1 MPARLIIESDVDNTQ
16 QEVPFDRP
24 RITIGRKPGND
35 LHFNRP
41 EISGSHAAFLLEND
55 NYYVTDLGSTN
66 GTLLNGAPIVAKEKY
81 PLTSQDVVTIN
92 PYRIRFEGEIGAT
105 MMEAVSPD
113 VANLRRSGTLPNLG
127 QRTGT
132 AEHEREEPAP
142 PPPAKA
148 EPPPPP
154 PPEPEAEEPAPPE
167 PPPPKAKA
175 EPKAPPPA
183 PVDPDAPVP
192 EQKEKGGIE
201 IYIWLGFGAIFVL
214 LAIGLI
220 VLLFGV

>member
-1 MPARLIIESDVDNTQ
+1 MPARLIIESDIDNSR
-16 QEVPFDRP
+16 QEISFDRA

-41 EISGSHAAFLLEND
+41 EISGTHAAFLMEND
-55 NYYVTDLGSTN
+55 NYYVSDLGSTN

-81 PLTSQDVVTIN
+81 PLNPMDVVTIA
-92 PYRIRFEGEIGAT
+92 PFRIRFEGEPGAT
-105 MMEAVSPD
+105 IMEAFPPEAAS
-113 VANLRRSGTLPNLG
+113 LRRPSGTEPNLG

-132 AEHEREEPAP
+132 AEHEKE
-142 PPPAKA
+142 PPAA
-148 EPPPPP
+148 VAPPPPP
-154 PPEPEAEEPAPPE
+154 PPPAPEPPPEEVAPPE
-167 PPPPKAKA
+167 PPPKQRA
-175 EPKAPPPA
+175 EAPRIAEEVSAVPA
-183 PVDPDAPVP
+183 TEV
-192 EQKEKGGIE
+192 KEKGGYE

>member
-1 MPARLIIESDVDNTQ
+1 MPARLIIESDIDNSH
-16 QEVPFDRP
+16 QEISFDRP

-55 NYYVTDLGSTN
+55 SYYVTDLGSTN

-81 PLTSQDVVTIN
+81 PLNAMDVVTIA
-92 PYRIRFEGEIGAT
+92 PYRIRFEGEPGAT
-105 MMEAVSPD
+105 IMEAMPPE
-113 VANLRRSGTLPNLG
+113 AALLRRPSGTEPNLG

-132 AEHEREEPAP
+132 AEHEKEPP
-142 PPPAKA
+142 QPAA
-148 EPPPPP
+148 VEPPPPP
-154 PPEPEAEEPAPPE
+154 PPAVPDPPAEEVAPE
-167 PPPPKAKA
+167 PPKPKA
-175 EPKAPPPA
+175 ETPKVEEEVSASAPL
-183 PVDPDAPVP
+183 
-192 EQKEKGGIE
+192 EIKEKGGYE

-220 VLLFGV
+220 LLLFGV

>member
-1 MPARLIIESDVDNTQ
+1 MPARLIIESDIDNSR
-16 QEVPFDRP
+16 QEVSFDRP

-81 PLTSQDVVTIN
+81 PLNPMDVVTIA
-92 PYRIRFEGEIGAT
+92 PYRIRFEGEPGAT
-105 MMEAVSPD
+105 IMEAFPPPQPAS
-113 VANLRRSGTLPNLG
+113 LRRPSGTEPNLG

-132 AEHEREEPAP
+132 AEHEKE
-142 PPPAKA
+142 PPAA
-148 EPPPPP
+148 AAPPPPP
-154 PPEPEAEEPAPPE
+154 PPPPATDPPSAEEVGTPE
-167 PPPPKAKA
+167 PPKQKA
-175 EPKAPPPA
+175 EAPRIEEQISA
-183 PVDPDAPVP
+183 APVP
-192 EQKEKGGIE
+192 EVKEKGGYE

-220 VLLFGV
+220 VLLFGI

>member
-1 MPARLIIESDVDNTQ
+1 MPARLIIESDIDNTRQ
-16 QEVPFDRP
+16 DISFDRP

-55 NYYVTDLGSTN
+55 SYFVTDLGSTN

-81 PLTSQDVVTIN
+81 PLNSMDVVTIA
-92 PYRIRFEGEIGAT
+92 PYRIRFEGEPGAT
-105 MMEAVSPD
+105 IMEAMPPEAAS
-113 VANLRRSGTLPNLG
+113 LRRPSGTEPNLS

-132 AEHEREEPAP
+132 AEHEKEPA
-142 PPPAKA
+142 AVA
-148 EPPPPP
+148 PPPPP
-154 PPEPEAEEPAPPE
+154 PPEPEPPAEEAAPE
-167 PPPPKAKA
+167 PPKEKA
-175 EPKAPPPA
+175 ETPKVEGEASQPP
-183 PVDPDAPVP
+183 V
-192 EQKEKGGIE
+192 ETKEKSGYE

-220 VLLFGV
+220 LILIGI

>member
-1 MPARLIIESDVDNTQ
+1 MPARLIIESDVDQTR
-16 QEVPFDRP
+16 QEISFDKP
-24 RITIGRKPGND
+24 QITIGRKPGND

-41 EISGSHAAFLLEND
+41 EISGSHAAFLLENE

-81 PLTSQDVVTIN
+81 PLTNQDVVTIT

-113 VANLRRSGTLPNLG
+113 VAKLRSGTLPNMG
-127 QRTGT
+127 TRTGT
-132 AEHEREEPAP
+132 AEHEKEPTP
-142 PPPAKA
+142 PPVKA

-154 PPEPEAEEPAPPE
+154 PEPEPEPEPE
-167 PPPPKAKA
+167 PPPPPPPPKPKA
-175 EPKAPPPA
+175 EPAKVANSV
-183 PVDPDAPVP
+183 PVDPNAPVP
-192 EQKEKGGIE
+192 EQKEKSGIE

-220 VLLFGV
+220 VLLFGI

>member
-1 MPARLIIESDVDNTQ
+1 MPARLIIESDVDETR
-16 QEVPFDRP
+16 QELSFDRP

-81 PLTSQDVVTIN
+81 PLNSQDVVTIS
-92 PYRIRFEGEIGAT
+92 PYRIRFEGEPGAT
-105 MMEAVSPD
+105 IMEALPPEAASS
-113 VANLRRSGTLPNLG
+113 LRRASGTLPNLG

-132 AEHEREEPAP
+132 AEHEKESEA
-142 PPPAKA
+142 AA
-148 EPPPPP
+148 PPPPP
-154 PPEPEAEEPAPPE
+154 PPPNPE
-167 PPPPKAKA
+167 PPPEEEAAGPPPKQKA
-175 EPKAPPPA
+175 EAPKVADQA
-183 PVDPDAPVP
+183 AAEANQPVG
-192 EQKEKGGIE
+192 ETKEKGGYE
-201 IYIWLGFGAIFVL
+201 IYVWLGFGAIFVL

-220 VLLFGV
+220 LLLIGI

>member
-1 MPARLIIESDVDNTQ
+1 MPARLIIESDIDNSR
-16 QEVPFDRP
+16 QEVSFDRP

-81 PLTSQDVVTIN
+81 PLNLLDVVTIA
-92 PYRIRFEGEIGAT
+92 PYRIRFEGEPGAT
-105 MMEAVSPD
+105 IMEAFPPEAAS
-113 VANLRRSGTLPNLG
+113 LRRPSGTEPNLG

-132 AEHEREEPAP
+132 AEHEKEPEAV
-142 PPPAKA
+142 A
-148 EPPPPP
+148 PPPPP
-154 PPEPEAEEPAPPE
+154 PTP
-167 PPPPKAKA
+167 
-175 EPKAPPPA
+175 APPPA
-183 PVDPDAPVP
+183 ADSPAEEVAPEPAKQKAETPMVEAEVSAP
-192 EQKEKGGIE
+192 PAEVKEKGGYE

-220 VLLFGV
+220 LLLFGV

>member
-1 MPARLIIESDVDNTQ
+1 MPARLIIESDIDNSR
-16 QEVPFDRP
+16 QEISFDRP

-41 EISGSHAAFLLEND
+41 EISGAHAAFLLEND

-81 PLTSQDVVTIN
+81 PLNTADVVTIA
-92 PYRIRFEGEIGAT
+92 PYRIRFEGEPGAT
-105 MMEAVSPD
+105 IMEALPPEAAS
-113 VANLRRSGTLPNLG
+113 LRRPSGTEPNLG

-132 AEHEREEPAP
+132 AEHEKEPPAAAPSP
-142 PPPAKA
+142 PPPAPD
-148 EPPPPP
+148 PPP
-154 PPEPEAEEPAPPE
+154 AEEVAPE
-167 PPPPKAKA
+167 PPKEKEETPKVEEEVIAA
-175 EPKAPPPA
+175 A
-183 PVDPDAPVP
+183 PVEV
-192 EQKEKGGIE
+192 KEKGGYE

>member
-1 MPARLIIESDVDNTQ
+1 MPARLIIESDVDKTR
-16 QEVPFDRP
+16 QEISFDRP

-81 PLTSQDVVTIN
+81 PLNSQDVVTIS
-92 PYRIRFEGEIGAT
+92 PYRIRFEGEPGAT
-105 MMEAVSPD
+105 ILEALPPEAASF
-113 VANLRRSGTLPNLG
+113 RSGTLPDLG

-132 AEHEREEPAP
+132 AEHEKQSEA
-142 PPPAKA
+142 AA
-148 EPPPPP
+148 VPP
-154 PPEPEAEEPAPPE
+154 PPEPEPPPEEEAAE
-167 PPPPKAKA
+167 PPPKQKPEESKVAADQAAA
-175 EPKAPPPA
+175 EANQPA
-183 PVDPDAPVP
+183 D
-192 EQKEKGGIE
+192 ETKEKGGYE
-201 IYIWLGFGAIFVL
+201 IYVWLGFGAIFVL

-220 VLLFGV
+220 LLLIGI

>member
-1 MPARLIIESDVDNTQ
+1 MPARLIIESDIDGSR
-16 QEVPFDRP
+16 QEVSFDRP

-55 NYYVTDLGSTN
+55 NYYVSDLGSTN

-81 PLTSQDVVTIN
+81 PLNPMDVVTIA
-92 PYRIRFEGEIGAT
+92 PYRIRFEGEPGAT
-105 MMEAVSPD
+105 IMEAFPPQAAS
-113 VANLRRSGTLPNLG
+113 LRRPSGTEPNLG

-132 AEHEREEPAP
+132 AEHEKEPPQEAAP
-142 PPPAKA
+142 PPPS
-148 EPPPPP
+148 PP
-154 PPEPEAEEPAPPE
+154 AAPAPE
-167 PPPPKAKA
+167 PPAEEVAPEPPIPRA
-175 EPKAPPPA
+175 EAPRVAEDLNAAPP
-183 PVDPDAPVP
+183 V
-192 EQKEKGGIE
+192 EIKEKGGYE

-220 VLLFGV
+220 VLLLGL